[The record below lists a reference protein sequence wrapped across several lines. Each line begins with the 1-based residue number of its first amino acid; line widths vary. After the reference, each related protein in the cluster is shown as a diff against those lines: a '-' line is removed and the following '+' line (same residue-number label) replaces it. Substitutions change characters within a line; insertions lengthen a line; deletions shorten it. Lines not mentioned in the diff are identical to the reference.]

1 MEIMVRPIRGSQ
13 VTPPV
18 PNNVQAEC
26 ICVPKVYD
34 FVVFTE
40 DINATIPLPATPPAG
55 CPTTVTDITCA
66 LTGVTTFFPITCATN
81 GVCTVLDRRPINIDG
96 VNAAL
101 VKLRQDIPIEVTLT
115 GTDITG
121 APATCTIPL
130 TVPFVRQV
138 VLCFPPEFTN
148 DNLVCRI
155 ISGDCVIT
163 TPPPAGGTPFP
174 ASVGVELNICKEVQV
189 LAAVKLEV
197 LAKFCSPRA
206 PIEIPVT
213 SVCPPTLFPQ
223 QCDFFPQPNCDCEST
238 FNSTDATVPTS
249 VGVVVNGLTISAGTA
264 TLVGNVCNG
273 CAEIN
278 TDIRFTFTDT
288 DGIPPNNSFTFTA
301 NSFTSETCTFALGVG
316 TQVVTGTGTVVT
328 ALGDTIPVGYTL
340 TLVDAGAADSY
351 LLVLTSLT
359 PGLFAAVATGVAIG
373 NAIIIRDCTAFPT
386 PTT

>member
-1 MEIMVRPIRGSQ
+1 MARPIRGSQ
-13 VTPPV
+13 VIPPV

-40 DINATIPLPATPPAG
+40 DINATVPLPATPPVG
-55 CPTTVTDITCA
+55 CPTTVTDITCE
-66 LTGVTTFFPITCATN
+66 LTTEPSFFPISCETN

-101 VKLRQDIPIEVTLT
+101 VKLRQDIPVDVTLT
-115 GTDITG
+115 GTDALG
-121 APATCTIPL
+121 NPATCTIPL
-130 TVPFVRQV
+130 LVPFIRQV

-155 ISGDCVIT
+155 IGGDCVIT
-163 TPPPAGGTPFP
+163 SPPPVGGTPFP
-174 ASVGVELNICKEVQV
+174 ASVGIELNVCKEVQV

-206 PIEIPVT
+206 PIDIPAA
-213 SVCPPTLFPQ
+213 SVCPPALFPQ
-223 QCDFFPQPNCDCEST
+223 QCDFFPQPNCDCQSS
-238 FNSTDATVPTS
+238 FNSTAAVPGG
-249 VGVVVNGLTISAGTA
+249 VGVVINGVTAAVGTA
-264 TLVGNVCNG
+264 SLVGNICNQ

-288 DGIPPNNSFTFTA
+288 DGIDPNSSFTFNAT
-301 NSFTSETCTFALGVG
+301 SFTTETCTFLAGIG
-316 TQVVTGTGTVVT
+316 TQIVTGTGTVVT
-328 ALGDTIPVGYTL
+328 AGGDTIEVSYSL
-340 TLVDAGAADSY
+340 TLVDGPVDSY
-351 LLVLTSLT
+351 ALLLSG
-359 PGLFAAVATGVAIG
+359 PGFFATAVSVDIG
-373 NAIIIRDCTAFPT
+373 NTIIIQDCTTFPA